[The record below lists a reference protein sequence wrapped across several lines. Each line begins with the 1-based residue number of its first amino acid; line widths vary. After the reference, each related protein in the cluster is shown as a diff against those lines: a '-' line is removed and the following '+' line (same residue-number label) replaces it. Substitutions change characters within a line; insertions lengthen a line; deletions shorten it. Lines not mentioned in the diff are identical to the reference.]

1 MRFSRGLSF
10 LGLVSA
16 LAHGLSGNHELEKRQ
31 TFGARFNGNPFVP
44 ISTADPLGMF
54 PRRAHPVK
62 LPPFVTGGTHTT
74 LGAVPTNNF
83 YTNMLLGTRTL
94 PAYVYPYSVWWSKAD
109 SFSGLAI
116 SHTRHNQLVYGP
128 DPNRTPTQF
137 YFNPSGI
144 MSIVFSAREFS
155 STISMRMD
163 SLDHMSVNANTLDE
177 SGTLKMWTPLVR
189 GMGMVTAKYYGV
201 TPVIAS
207 QVGFARVQQE
217 SSLRPDLLKYRLI
230 LNDGVTWLMYVTTL
244 PGQSIHFT
252 LSNNNRLVSTNQGNY
267 VVQVAA
273 LPDAASEYALDGAAG
288 SYAVGASVT
297 GNIDQDGL
305 RGSYSINFK
314 HAGSSRKGK
323 PLMYALEH
331 QVQSMTESMLST
343 WTMATLDSPAKGQM
357 RGYITDKFTMVEPS
371 LPRDVGYLPKAILPN
386 YKSRLDDPNVRNLI
400 AHAAN
405 QEMLQDINAQ
415 TNLDSMYF
423 SGKGLDKFAQLLI
436 VLNDVVGDKGRARDL
451 LGRLKNA
458 FAVFAN
464 NRQQNRLAYDTTW
477 KGIVSTAGL
486 GTDSTA
492 DFGNSYYNDH
502 HFHYGYFVHAAA
514 VIAKVDK
521 ELGDGRW
528 LSQNRQWVDNLV
540 RDYANPSTQDKSFP
554 IHGAFDWWS
563 GHSWA
568 KGLYLSADGKD
579 EESSSED
586 YHSVYAI
593 KLWGNASGN
602 QAMEARANLQLAI
615 MKRAMNM
622 YWYMKDNNRNQPRKF
637 IKNKVPGISFE
648 NKADHA
654 TYFGMNPEFIIGI
667 HALPTTPISAYIR
680 DPTFVREVWDQRVA
694 GFINWVDSG
703 WRGTLQLDR
712 GIFDP
717 NAAYRFFTQ
726 GFQSRWLDPGTSLA
740 WSLTMAAGLG
750 GQ

>member
-10 LGLVSA
+10 LGLVA
-16 LAHGLSGNHELEKRQ
+16 LAQCRSEVHELEKRQ

-44 ISTADPLGMF
+44 ISTADPMGMF
-54 PRRAHPVK
+54 PRREHPVK
-62 LPPFVTGGTHTT
+62 LPPFVSGSSSTPV
-74 LGAVPTNNF
+74 GAVPTNNF
-83 YTNMLLGTRTL
+83 YTNMLLGSRTL

-109 SFSGLAI
+109 GYSGLAI
-116 SHTRHNQLVYGP
+116 SHTRKNQLVYGP

-144 MSIVFSAREFS
+144 MSMVFSAREFS

-217 SSLRPDLLKYRLI
+217 SSLRPDLLKYRLV
-230 LNDGVTWLMYVTTL
+230 LNNGVTWLMYVTLL

-252 LSNNNRLVSTNQGNY
+252 LSSNNRLVSTNRGNY
-267 VVQVAA
+267 VIQVAS
-273 LPDAASEYALDGAAG
+273 LPDPAAEYALDSSAG

-305 RGSYSINFK
+305 RGAYNINFQ
-314 HAGSSRKGK
+314 HAGSSRRGK

-331 QVQSMTESMLST
+331 HVQSMTDSMLSS
-343 WTMATLDSPAKGQM
+343 WTMATLDSPTKGQM
-357 RGYITDKFTMVEPS
+357 RGFITDKLTMVEPA
-371 LPRDVGYLPKAILPN
+371 LPRDFGYLPKAVLPN
-386 YKSRLDDPNVRNLI
+386 YRSRLADGNVRNLI
-400 AHAAN
+400 AQAAN
-405 QEMLQDINAQ
+405 REMQQDVNAQ
-415 TNLDSMYF
+415 ANLDSMYF
-423 SGKGLDKFAQLLI
+423 SGKGMDKFAQILV
-436 VLNDVVGDKGRARDL
+436 VLNDVVGDKARARDL
-451 LGRLKNA
+451 LGRLKSA
-458 FAVFAN
+458 FAVFAS
-464 NRQQNRLAYDTTW
+464 NRQRHPLAYDTTW

-502 HFHYGYFVHAAA
+502 HFHYGYFVHVAAI
-514 VIAKVDK
+514 IAKVDR

-528 LSQNRQWVDNLV
+528 LGQNRQWVDDLV
-540 RDYANPSTQDKSFP
+540 RDYANPSKQDKSFP
-554 IHGAFDWWS
+554 IHRAFDWWS

-586 YHSVYAI
+586 IQSVYAI

-615 MKRAMNM
+615 MKRAMNN
-622 YWYMKDNNRNQPRKF
+622 YWYMKDNNRNQPAKF

-648 NKADHA
+648 NKADHS
-654 TYFGMNPEFIIGI
+654 TYFGMNSEYIIGI
-667 HALPTTPISAYIR
+667 HALPMTPMSAYIR
-680 DPTFVREVWDQRVA
+680 EPSFVKELWDQRVV
-694 GFINWVDSG
+694 GFISWVDSG
-703 WRGTLQLDR
+703 WRGILQLDR
-712 GIFDP
+712 SIFDP
-717 NAAYRFFTQ
+717 NAAFRFFTQ

-740 WSLTMAAGLG
+740 WSLTMVAGLG